1 MKDNVRK
8 EIIDWVKT
16 IVISLVLAF
25 LIVQVI
31 KPTIVSGESMYP
43 TLNDR
48 DYLILNRMAYKFG
61 EIDRGDII
69 VFKSDL
75 KQDNGKE
82 KDLIK
87 RVIAIPGDH
96 LIIKDSKVYINGEV
110 QNEPYIH
117 NEYTSGDIDI
127 VIPDNDVFVMGDNRE
142 NSRDSRSSDVG
153 LVNESDIIGEV
164 MIRLFPFNKI
174 GTVN

>member
-1 MKDNVRK
+1 MKDSVRK

-25 LIVQVI
+25 LIVQVV
-31 KPTIVSGESMYP
+31 KPTIVSGQSMYP
-43 TLNDR
+43 TLNDK
-48 DYLILNRMAYKFG
+48 DYLILNRMAYKLG
-61 EIDRGDII
+61 DINRGDII

-75 KQDNGKE
+75 KQENGKE

-96 LIIKDSKVYINGEV
+96 LVIKDSKVYINGEV

-127 VIPDNDVFVMGDNRE
+127 VIPENDVFVMGDNRE

>member
-16 IVISLVLAF
+16 IVISLALAF

-61 EIDRGDII
+61 DIDRGDII
-69 VFKSDL
+69 VFKTDL

-96 LIIKDSKVYINGEV
+96 LVIKDSKVYINGEV

-142 NSRDSRSSDVG
+142 NSRDSRSSDIG

>member
-1 MKDNVRK
+1 MKDSIKR
-8 EIIDWVKT
+8 EIIDWTKT

-61 EIDRGDII
+61 DIDRGDII

-75 KQDNGKE
+75 RQDNGKT

-117 NEYTSGDIDI
+117 NEYTSGDIDV
-127 VIPDNDVFVMGDNRE
+127 VIPQNEVFVMGDNRE

-153 LVNESDIIGEV
+153 LVNEDDIIGEV
-164 MIRLFPFNKI
+164 MIRLLPLNKI
-174 GTVN
+174 GTVK

>member
-1 MKDNVRK
+1 MKDSIKR
-8 EIIDWVKT
+8 EIIDWTKT

-61 EIDRGDII
+61 DIDRGDII

-75 KQDNGKE
+75 RQDNGKT

-96 LIIKDSKVYINGEV
+96 LIIKNSQVYINGEV

-117 NEYTSGDIDI
+117 NEYTSGDIDV
-127 VIPDNDVFVMGDNRE
+127 VIPQNEVFVMGDNRE

-153 LVNESDIIGEV
+153 LVNEDDIIGEV
-164 MIRLFPFNKI
+164 MIRLLPLNKI
-174 GTVN
+174 GTVK

>member
-1 MKDNVRK
+1 MKDSIKR

-16 IVISLVLAF
+16 IIVSLVLAF

-61 EIDRGDII
+61 DIDRGDII

-75 KQDNGKE
+75 RQDNGKT

-117 NEYTSGDIDI
+117 NEYTSGDIDV
-127 VIPDNDVFVMGDNRE
+127 VIPQNEVFVMGDNRE

-153 LVNESDIIGEV
+153 LVNEDDIIGEV
-164 MIRLFPFNKI
+164 MIRLLPLNKI
-174 GTVN
+174 GTVK

>member
-1 MKDNVRK
+1 MKDSIKR

-16 IVISLVLAF
+16 IVVSLVLAF

-61 EIDRGDII
+61 DIDRGDII

-75 KQDNGKE
+75 RQDNGKQ

-117 NEYTSGDIDI
+117 NEYTSGDIDV
-127 VIPDNDVFVMGDNRE
+127 VIPQNEVFVMGDNRE

-153 LVNESDIIGEV
+153 LVNEDDIIGEV
-164 MIRLFPFNKI
+164 MIRLLPLNKI
-174 GTVN
+174 GTVK

>member
-61 EIDRGDII
+61 DIDRGDII

>member
-1 MKDNVRK
+1 MKDSIKR

-16 IVISLVLAF
+16 IIVSLVLAF

-61 EIDRGDII
+61 DIDRGDII

-75 KQDNGKE
+75 RQDNGKQ

-96 LIIKDSKVYINGEV
+96 LIIRDSKVYINGEV

-117 NEYTSGDIDI
+117 NEYTSGDIDV
-127 VIPDNDVFVMGDNRE
+127 VIPQNEVFVMGDNRE

-153 LVNESDIIGEV
+153 LVNEDDIIGEV
-164 MIRLFPFNKI
+164 MIRLLPLNKI
-174 GTVN
+174 GTVK

>member
-16 IVISLVLAF
+16 IVISLALAF

-61 EIDRGDII
+61 DIDRGDII
-69 VFKSDL
+69 VFKTDL

-96 LIIKDSKVYINGEV
+96 LVIKDSKVYINGEV
-110 QNEPYIH
+110 QDEPYIH

-142 NSRDSRSSDVG
+142 NSRDSRSSDIG

>member
-61 EIDRGDII
+61 DIDRGDII
-69 VFKSDL
+69 VFKTDL

-96 LIIKDSKVYINGEV
+96 LVIKDSKVYINGEV

-142 NSRDSRSSDVG
+142 NSRDSRSSDIG

>member
-1 MKDNVRK
+1 MKDSIKR
-8 EIIDWVKT
+8 EIIDWIKT
-16 IVISLVLAF
+16 IVVSLVLAF

-61 EIDRGDII
+61 DIDRGDII

-75 KQDNGKE
+75 RQDNGKQ

-117 NEYTSGDIDI
+117 NEYTSGDIDV
-127 VIPDNDVFVMGDNRE
+127 VIPQNEVFVMGDNRE

-153 LVNESDIIGEV
+153 LVNEDDIIGEV
-164 MIRLFPFNKI
+164 MIRLLPLNKI
-174 GTVN
+174 GTVK

>member
-61 EIDRGDII
+61 DIDRGDII

-96 LIIKDSKVYINGEV
+96 LVIKDSNVYINGEI
-110 QNEPYIH
+110 QSEPYIH

-127 VIPDNDVFVMGDNRE
+127 VIPDNNVFVMGDNRE

>member
-16 IVISLVLAF
+16 IVISLALAF

-61 EIDRGDII
+61 DIDRGDII

-96 LIIKDSKVYINGEV
+96 LVIKDSNVYINGV
-110 QNEPYIH
+110 IQSEPYIH

-142 NSRDSRSSDVG
+142 NSRDSRSSDIG